1 MANETV
7 TVTQS
12 VNNVHVVTS
21 GATGLNAGGDID
33 GNLSITPIWN
43 ESGTEFTSL
52 LLTPQVPQPVS
63 YLICRSV
70 VCLSSLLIRR
80 VTL

>member
-33 GNLSITPIWN
+33 GNLSITPLCW
-43 ESGTEFTSL
+43 L
-52 LLTPQVPQPVS
+52 MLLTPQVPQPVS
-63 YLICRSV
+63 YLICRSEV
-70 VCLSSLLIRR
+70 SLSSLLIRR